1 MIRRFLKYFLL
12 IFLIFILIILGY
24 FFLGSAPQT
33 EKINWGMNF
42 SQKHTEN
49 LGLDWKETYLAF
61 LDDLG
66 SENIKLIVHWD
77 LFEPTEGE
85 YNFKDLDWQISEIE
99 KREGR
104 LLLVVGIKTPRWPE
118 CHIPDWAK
126 SLNKEEQQER
136 IIKLIETI
144 VLRYKNSNSLW
155 AWQVENEPFFAFGEC
170 LWIDEEFLKKE
181 IDLVK
186 TLDDKKRP
194 VIISDSGEGS
204 FWFNA
209 AKVGDIIGTTLH
221 RKVWFKEFN
230 FYVHYPF
237 KPVFYW
243 RKAQIV
249 DYFYGKE
256 VICGELQVEPWCPK
270 LLYDCSLEEQA
281 KTMNLEQF
289 KKNIQF
295 AKETGLKE
303 FYLWGGEWIYWMKE
317 KQNKPEIWEEAKKL
331 FLNK

>member
-12 IFLIFILIILGY
+12 IFLIIILIILGY
-24 FFLGSAPQT
+24 FFLGSAPKQ
-33 EKINWGMNF
+33 EKIDWGMNF

-61 LDDLG
+61 FDDLG
-66 SENIKLIVHWD
+66 VKNIKIAVHWD
-77 LFEPTEGE
+77 FIEGSEGE
-85 YNFKDLDWQISEIE
+85 YYFSDLDWQLAEAE
-99 KREGR
+99 KRGGKI
-104 LLLVVGIKTPRWPE
+104 LLAIGMKTPRWPE

-126 SLNKEEQQER
+126 KLSKEEQQER
-136 IIKLIETI
+136 ILKMIENIVSRYRASKTI
-144 VLRYKNSNSLW
+144 W
-155 AWQVENEPFFAFGEC
+155 AWQVENEPFFSFGDC
-170 LWIDEEFLKKE
+170 PWTDIEFLKEE
-181 IDLVK
+181 ISLVK
-186 TLDDKKRP
+186 SLDIQKRP

-204 FWFNA
+204 FWLDA
-209 AKVGDIIGTTLH
+209 AKVGDIVGTTLH
-221 RKVWFKEFN
+221 RKVWFNEFN
-230 FYVHYPF
+230 FYVHYPLR
-237 KPVFYW
+237 PVFYW

-249 DYFYGKE
+249 GYFYGKE

-270 LLYDCSLEEQA
+270 LIYDCSLEEQA

-317 KQNKPEIWEEAKKL
+317 KQGKPEIWEEAKKL
-331 FLNK
+331 FQ